1 MEDKTFKLEA
11 GLYIV
16 PTPIGN
22 LGDITIRALDVLRN
36 ADIIACEDT
45 RHTGMLLKHYSILN
59 KKTTSYHEHNE
70 KEKAEY
76 LAGLI
81 ESGTAIALVTDA
93 GTPGISDP
101 AYRIIKACVDR
112 NLLVVPL
119 PGATAFVP
127 ALLASGFGTDS
138 FVFMG
143 FPPHKKGRQ
152 TFIKNILNEN
162 RTVIL
167 YESVFRIEKLLKE
180 LNDAGLGEKKI
191 CIARELTKLHEEFI
205 RGTVSECISIAS
217 EHKNLKGE
225 FVVVIDC
232 HD

>member
-1 MEDKTFKLEA
+1 M
-11 GLYIV
+11 
-16 PTPIGN
+16 
-22 LGDITIRALDVLRN
+22 
-36 ADIIACEDT
+36 
-45 RHTGMLLKHYSILN
+45 
-59 KKTTSYHEHNE
+59 
-70 KEKAEY
+70 
-76 LAGLI
+76 
-81 ESGTAIALVTDA
+81 
-93 GTPGISDP
+93 
-101 AYRIIKACVDR
+101 
-112 NLLVVPL
+112 VVPL
-119 PGATAFVP
+119 PGATALIP

-205 RGTVSECISIAS
+205 RGTVSECITIAS
-217 EHKNLKGE
+217 EHKTLKGE

-232 HD
+232 HN